1 MSVWETVEIYDPPAP
16 ANTLQ
21 PGVTTSLLYSGSK
34 FTGHQKSKG
43 NSYDV
48 VVNLQVPPSAVIIII
63 IVIIVVI
70 NFLTCPKYM

>member
-16 ANTLQ
+16 ANTSQ

-48 VVNLQVPPSAVIIII
+48 VVNLQVVSVGTIL
-63 IVIIVVI
+63 
-70 NFLTCPKYM
+70 LTAYCTYTYVFYLNL

>member
-1 MSVWETVEIYDPPAP
+1 MSVWETIELYDPPAP

-48 VVNLQVPPSAVIIII
+48 VVNLQAG
-63 IVIIVVI
+63 
-70 NFLTCPKYM
+70 

>member
-1 MSVWETVEIYDPPAP
+1 MSLLFEMSVWDTVELYDPPVP
-16 ANTLQ
+16 ANALQ

-48 VVNLQVPPSAVIIII
+48 VVNLQVCCS
-63 IVIIVVI
+63 
-70 NFLTCPKYM
+70 KYMTFI

>member
-16 ANTLQ
+16 ANTSQ

-48 VVNLQVPPSAVIIII
+48 VVNLQVG
-63 IVIIVVI
+63 
-70 NFLTCPKYM
+70 